1 MEEDKITLDYKNAF
15 TNKLI
20 HGGLEECIQFQNIE
34 MVCMSGE
41 ALLSG
46 VARQKPQIPGCE
58 RVCQNNKQFGFV
70 GATIEELE

>member
-1 MEEDKITLDYKNAF
+1 MDYKKAF

-20 HGGLEECIQFQNIE
+20 YGRLEECIQFQKIE

-46 VARQKPQIPGCE
+46 VARQSHKYKDVREFVRTISSS
-58 RVCQNNKQFGFV
+58 VFV
-70 GATIEELE
+70 GAATEELE